1 MDESKKVLGVNL
13 ILGTHTFPLS
23 LAIFSQLNV
32 AACMKMWANS
42 WQSKNKPNTHT
53 HKTMLVALEQRGRF
67 ESVYVEV
74 KAFKID

>member
-32 AACMKMWANS
+32 AACMKM
-42 WQSKNKPNTHT
+42 
-53 HKTMLVALEQRGRF
+53 
-67 ESVYVEV
+67 
-74 KAFKID
+74 